1 MAESTKATYR
11 SHLRKY
17 LEYCSKIKCQ
27 PVPISNI
34 NLCRYVAY
42 LGRSYRFCTVQQ
54 YLNIVRI
61 LHLELGL
68 SNPLKQ
74 NWQLSSVLSGIKRGK
89 GVAQSYKL
97 PIHISMLRQFHSML
111 NHADPQDARFWAA
124 VLACFF
130 GLLRIGNITVKNKKS
145 WCPDKVIKRS
155 DFSVCTKG
163 SVLSVS
169 CTKTIQYK
177 ERVLEVPL
185 PFIHNECICPTSAM
199 IRFLH
204 MSRDVPNNMPLLS
217 ILQSGKIIPLTQDMV
232 RKKLSQLLPDKRYG
246 THSLRRG
253 GATWLLVSGVSLDM
267 VKSLGDWKSDA
278 VLKYIKP
285 SNAAK
290 FDSIQLA
297 LSKLS

>member
-1 MAESTKATYR
+1 MCIRYSEWCAIARGSQYNVNERRGSIYAHCTTGH
-11 SHLRKY
+11 SLCF
-17 LEYCSKIKCQ
+17 LCSNKWPTRGFWNEISLLCTF
-27 PVPISNI
+27 PVFPP
-34 NLCRYVAY
+34 
-42 LGRSYRFCTVQQ
+42 
-54 YLNIVRI
+54 
-61 LHLELGL
+61 H
-68 SNPLKQ
+68 
-74 NWQLSSVLSGIKRGK
+74 
-89 GVAQSYKL
+89 
-97 PIHISMLRQFHSML
+97 
-111 NHADPQDARFWAA
+111 
-124 VLACFF
+124 
-130 GLLRIGNITVKNKKS
+130 
-145 WCPDKVIKRS
+145 
-155 DFSVCTKG
+155 
-163 SVLSVS
+163 
-169 CTKTIQYK
+169 K

-232 RKKLSQLLPDKRYG
+232 RKKLSQLLPDKIYG

-278 VLKYIKP
+278 VLKYIKT

>member
-74 NWQLSSVLSGIKRGK
+74 NWQLSSVLSGIKRGT

-97 PIHISMLRQFHSML
+97 PIHISMLRQFHRML

-155 DFSVCTKG
+155 DVSVCTKG

-177 ERVLEVPL
+177 CGGRVWSTFV
-185 PFIHNECICPTSAM
+185 
-199 IRFLH
+199 
-204 MSRDVPNNMPLLS
+204 V
-217 ILQSGKIIPLTQDMV
+217 
-232 RKKLSQLLPDKRYG
+232 
-246 THSLRRG
+246 
-253 GATWLLVSGVSLDM
+253 
-267 VKSLGDWKSDA
+267 
-278 VLKYIKP
+278 
-285 SNAAK
+285 
-290 FDSIQLA
+290 
-297 LSKLS
+297 